1 VLNLAEHLL
10 LSSTFANMNKNS
22 SRWKLTK
29 TVEIWVFRN
38 PNFYS

>member
-10 LSSTFANMNKNS
+10 LSSTFANMNENS

-29 TVEIWVFRN
+29 AVEVWVFRN
-38 PNFYS
+38 ANFYS